1 MTKMKSLLLLLILV
15 LAAACTEQK
24 ATQTGAPVADNE
36 ENRLAAAKEYLKIAS
51 AEDMLK
57 EMTASVSGKL
67 PEQVQKKFTEVMTS
81 QAMKDSTYQ
90 ITLKALVKH
99 YTVNELKAMT
109 AFYSSPEGKSVRQK
123 MMPYMGEVM
132 PQLYQEVS
140 KAMKEGEPKAAPE
153 SKAAPGPQPAP
164 EPKAAPG
171 PKAAPESKATL
182 GPQAAPETKAQPAPP
197 SPKPVPPAAK

>member
-1 MTKMKSLLLLLILV
+1 MTKMKSLLLLLMLV

-24 ATQTGAPVADNE
+24 ATQTGVPVADNE

-81 QAMKDSTYQ
+81 QAMKDNTYQ

-99 YTVNELKAMT
+99 FTVNELKAMT
-109 AFYSSPEGKSVRQK
+109 AFYSSPEGKSIRQK

-132 PQLYQEVS
+132 PQVYQEVA
-140 KAMKEGEPKAAPE
+140 KAMKEAEPKAAPE
-153 SKAAPGPQPAP
+153 SKATPGPQAAP
-164 EPKAAPG
+164 E
-171 PKAAPESKATL
+171 PKAAPESKAT
-182 GPQAAPETKAQPAPP
+182 PEPKAAPETKGQPAPP

>member
-1 MTKMKSLLLLLILV
+1 MTKMKSLLLLLMLV

-81 QAMKDSTYQ
+81 QAIKDSTNQ

-99 YTVNELKAMT
+99 FTVNELKAMT

-123 MMPYMGEVM
+123 MMPYMSEVM
-132 PQLYQEVS
+132 PQVYQEVA
-140 KAMKEGEPKAAPE
+140 KAMKEAEPKAAPE
-153 SKAAPGPQPAP
+153 AQAAPGPQTTPGPKAAPGPQAAPQPKATP
-164 EPKAAPG
+164 EPKAA
-171 PKAAPESKATL
+171 
-182 GPQAAPETKAQPAPP
+182 PAPP
-197 SPKPVPPAAK
+197 SPKPESPAPR

>member
-1 MTKMKSLLLLLILV
+1 MTKMKSLLLLLMLV

-24 ATQTGAPVADNE
+24 ATQTGVPVADNE

-81 QAMKDSTYQ
+81 QAIKDSTNQ

-99 YTVNELKAMT
+99 FTVNELKAMT
-109 AFYSSPEGKSVRQK
+109 AFYSSPEGKSIRQK

-132 PQLYQEVS
+132 PQVYQEVA
-140 KAMKEGEPKAAPE
+140 KAMKEAEPKAAPEAKATPGPQAAPEPKAAPE
-153 SKAAPGPQPAP
+153 SKAT
-164 EPKAAPG
+164 PG
-171 PKAAPESKATL
+171 PK
-182 GPQAAPETKAQPAPP
+182 AAPETKAQPAPP

>member
-1 MTKMKSLLLLLILV
+1 MIKMKSLLLLLILV

-36 ENRLAAAKEYLKIAS
+36 ENRLAAAKEYLKIAPS
-51 AEDMLK
+51 QDLLHDM
-57 EMTASVSGKL
+57 TTSFAGKL
-67 PEQVQKKFTEVMTS
+67 PEQVQKKFNEVMTS

-99 YTVNELKAMT
+99 FTVNELKAMT
-109 AFYSSPEGKSVRQK
+109 AFYSSPEGKSIRQK

-132 PQLYQEVS
+132 PQIYQEVA
-140 KAMKEGEPKAAPE
+140 KAMKEAEPKAAPE
-153 SKAAPGPQPAP
+153 SKATPGPQP
-164 EPKAAPG
+164 APG
-171 PKAAPESKATL
+171 PKAAPESKATP
-182 GPQAAPETKAQPAPP
+182 GPKAAPETKAQPAPP